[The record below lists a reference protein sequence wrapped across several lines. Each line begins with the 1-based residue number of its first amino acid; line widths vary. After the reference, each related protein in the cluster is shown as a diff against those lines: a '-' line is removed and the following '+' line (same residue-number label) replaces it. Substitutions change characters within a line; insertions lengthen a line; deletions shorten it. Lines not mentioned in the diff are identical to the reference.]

1 MVLHRSRFS
10 FLASRFSLTR
20 GTLAA
25 LTLLGLAGLPH
36 TAQAQSLTTFFTGGN
51 NNIVGGGV
59 FFDLNVTAAGGITVT
74 SLDTNVLTGAPVTSN
89 LEVWTRSGTATGF
102 QTAAAGWTLVS
113 SGSGTTAAQN
123 SPTSVDVSDFFLAS
137 GVTGV
142 AIRNVNY
149 AASYTNG
156 ADVFSNADLSLTAG
170 SATNTFLVADT
181 VFSPRTWNGTIF
193 YTGGASSAPE
203 PGTLA
208 LLALGIVG
216 GVVARRRK

>member
-1 MVLHRSRFS
+1 MVLHR
-10 FLASRFSLTR
+10 SRFSLTR

-36 TAQAQSLTTFFTGGN
+36 TAQAQSLTTFFTSDN
-51 NNIVGGGV
+51 FNIVGGGV

-74 SLDTNVLTGAPVTSN
+74 SLDTNVNTFEAPVTSN

-113 SGSGTTAAQN
+113 SGSGTTAAQG
-123 SPTSVDVSDFFLAS
+123 SPTSVNVSDFFLAS

-149 AASYTNG
+149 RARYTNG
-156 ADVFSNADLSLTAG
+156 ANVFSNADLSLTAG
-170 SATNTFLVADT
+170 SASNTFLVAGT

-193 YTGGASSAPE
+193 YTGGAAAAPE

-216 GVVARRRK
+216 GVVVRRRK